1 MTPLRSNAIC
11 RKCRVPLQFHSAQ
24 ITAGPDYPREMAVFS
39 CHQCGR
45 LTAEEQREELK
56 AA

>member
-1 MTPLRSNAIC
+1 MTPLRSHAIC

-24 ITAGPDYPREMAVFS
+24 ITAGPDYPREMAVFA
-39 CHQCGR
+39 CQQCGR